1 MLMMYST
8 RELTDFKSA
17 GINLLHAETYVTNGA
32 PH

>member
-1 MLMMYST
+1 MLTMDST

-17 GINLLHAETYVTNGA
+17 SINLLHAETYVTNGA